1 MQQQCV
7 YFHTEKE
14 PKETEN
20 ILKKEKMQIIFK
32 TNQVEMRLQDLT
44 EEEKDSWQ
52 KFQLEQIKMHLE
64 VIEIYEHQHQE
75 NFEKIKS
82 KNKEIAEIIQSCLTS
97 VENLKVVNK
106 ANRKRLKL
114 TLKSVR
120 SHREL
125 YFTERGMM
133 DYPSQLFENNR
144 IICSCIIAKQGENF
158 VRYLQFLENQD
169 PVLTITGPNADS
181 IKSTLEEKF

>member
-20 ILKKEKMQIIFK
+20 ILKKEKMQIMFK
-32 TNQVEMRLQDLT
+32 SERVLLYLSDMT
-44 EEEKDSWQ
+44 EEEKNSWQ
-52 KFQLEQIKMHLE
+52 KFQQEEINSFIERLEIF
-64 VIEIYEHQHQE
+64 EHASQE
-75 NFEKIKS
+75 NSEKVKS
-82 KNKEIAEIIQSCLTS
+82 ANKELFKFIHSCKND
-97 VENLKVVNK
+97 VGNANVNK
-106 ANRKRLKL
+106 AIRQRLNQI
-114 TLKSVR
+114 LKNL
-120 SHREL
+120 SHEDM
-125 YFTERGMM
+125 YYTERNLT
-133 DYPSQLFENNR
+133 YEIPYHLENDK

-158 VRYLQFLENQD
+158 VRYLKFHANQD

>member
-44 EEEKDSWQ
+44 EEEKNGWQ
-52 KFQLEQIKMHLE
+52 KFEVERIIDTIKSLEEYDRKRQ
-64 VIEIYEHQHQE
+64 EH
-75 NFEKIKS
+75 FEKLKSAKNEMIKF
-82 KNKEIAEIIQSCLTS
+82 IQSCKND
-97 VENLKVVNK
+97 VAKAKVNK
-106 ANRKRLKL
+106 AIREKL
-114 TLKSVR
+114 MESLEHAGS
-120 SHREL
+120 REM
-125 YFTERGMM
+125 YITESILM
-133 DYPSQLFENNR
+133 DDIPTFSRNNR